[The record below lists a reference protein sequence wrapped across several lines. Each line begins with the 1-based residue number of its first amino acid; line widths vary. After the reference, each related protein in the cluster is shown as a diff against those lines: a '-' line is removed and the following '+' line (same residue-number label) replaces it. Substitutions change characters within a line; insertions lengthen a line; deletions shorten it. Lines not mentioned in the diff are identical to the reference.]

1 MGRLQGKVA
10 VVTGAARGIGATLA
24 KAFAAEGAKV
34 MVTDISD
41 TAATLAAIKAAGG
54 EAGA

>member
-1 MGRLQGKVA
+1 MGRLTDKVT

-34 MVTDISD
+34 VVTDIAD
-41 TAATLAAIKAAGG
+41 TQPKIGRAHV
-54 EAGA
+54 